1 MSTANAIPTY
11 YELSWSILST
21 IGLLNICLG
30 FMVLGITGFSPI
42 WLVPVITSAAGATA
56 NGLCY
61 YAFYADYPVVNTAAA
76 SAFADVA
83 WLVSLPDRTVPYRT
97 ASSTSSQANE

>member
-1 MSTANAIPTY
+1 MSSANALPVY
-11 YELSWSILST
+11 FELSWSILST
-21 IGLLNICLG
+21 IGLLNMFIG

-61 YAFYADYPVVNTAAA
+61 YAFYADYPVINTAAA

-83 WLVSLPDRTVPYRT
+83 WLVGPPCKDPSRSR
-97 ASSTSSQANE
+97 AAA